1 MAIRDH
7 IFVIVGAILA
17 LVLQIV
23 VAPHIALYGA
33 MPNFIVVYAIA
44 LGLVRAES
52 FGCVLPFVL
61 GLVYDF
67 ASGGPVGPMAFS
79 LLLFSYL
86 AARIFVAA
94 DNDTLFMPILVMAVT
109 LLLVEITYSSFILL
123 LGYGAGPMQVFLYR
137 TVPCYLY
144 DCVMALL
151 VFPLMARVFPP
162 TAPIRSDLTQLR

>member
-94 DNDTLFMPILVMAVT
+94 DNDTLFMPILIMAVT
-109 LLLVEITYSSFILL
+109 LLLVEVTYASLILL

-144 DCVMALL
+144 DCVAALL
-151 VFPLMARVFPP
+151 VYPLMARVFPP
-162 TAPIRSDLTQLR
+162 TAPVRSDLTQLR